1 MFLISMI
8 IALICLICS
17 ICINI
22 NWIYDIS
29 CYLGYFLAIYLVTF
43 IAIIPGFQY
52 VFNFV
57 SLLLHKN
64 DKKKSYNKKEEDVT
78 ILLPVYNAKKSI
90 ETSLK
95 KLQTDYIDLMLIHMP
110 YNDYYSIYRAL
121 ETAYK
126 SGIVKSIGISNF
138 DTGRYIDIIY
148 HSEIKPVINQ
158 VETHVFNQQKY
169 LQKVM
174 KEYGTHIM
182 AWAPF
187 AEGKNDF
194 FNNSI
199 LKSVGEKYNKTA
211 AQIALRYLIQRG
223 IIVIPKTINIQRMKE
238 NFNVFDF
245 SISDEDMQLINSLD
259 TKKAVIGDFNDI
271 EYNKYVLGIKL

>member
-1 MFLISMI
+1 MEYMQLNNGIKI
-8 IALICLICS
+8 PV
-17 ICINI
+17 
-22 NWIYDIS
+22 
-29 CYLGYFLAIYLVTF
+29 LGYGLFMVDPLKSEE
-43 IAIIPGFQY
+43 Y
-52 VFNFV
+52 VSQAVETGYRLIDTAQVYNNEAGV
-57 SLLLHKN
+57 GNAL
-64 DKKKSYNKKEEDVT
+64 KKSGIRRDEFFIVSKIWHT
-78 ILLPVYNAKKSI
+78 NAGSDKALKSI

-174 KEYGTHIM
+174 QEYGTHIM

-199 LKSVGEKYNKTA
+199 LKSIGEKYNKTA

-259 TKKAVIGDFNDI
+259 IKKAVIGDFNDI

>member
-1 MFLISMI
+1 MEYMQLNNGIKI
-8 IALICLICS
+8 PV
-17 ICINI
+17 
-22 NWIYDIS
+22 
-29 CYLGYFLAIYLVTF
+29 LGYGLFMVDPLKSEE
-43 IAIIPGFQY
+43 Y
-52 VFNFV
+52 VCQAVETGYRLIDTAQVYDNEAGV
-57 SLLLHKN
+57 GNAL
-64 DKKKSYNKKEEDVT
+64 KKSGIRRDEFFIVSKIWHT
-78 ILLPVYNAKKSI
+78 NAGSDKALKSI

-110 YNDYYSIYRAL
+110 YNDYYSIYR
-121 ETAYK
+121 
-126 SGIVKSIGISNF
+126 V
-138 DTGRYIDIIY
+138 
-148 HSEIKPVINQ
+148 KPVINQ

-174 KEYGTHIM
+174 QEYGTHIM

-259 TKKAVIGDFNDI
+259 IKKAVIGDFNDI